1 MVVWRTY
8 GRTLT
13 SPGPQAIPKLLTPAP
28 NAWLH
33 MGGHGR
39 NPATPPLTRPPIQT
53 LMLRPLP
60 PMPGPITGQRVIF
73 NADDFG
79 CSSPVN
85 EAVIRAHREGVLTS
99 ASLMVNGDA
108 FEEAVRL
115 ARANPS
121 LGVGLHLTLARG
133 RSTLAPANLPGL
145 VNPRGEFSE
154 HAVAAG
160 MRCFFQRSL
169 RSQLEA
175 EMRAQ
180 LEKFRATGL
189 PLDHVNGHLNF
200 HLHPV
205 VFDVLLGLFERLR
218 ANPAVVGADV
228 GRLNSS
234 GSPGPSD
241 GFLASAPGKGD
252 GKATFLSPPPGNRNV
267 ALPAVRLTCD
277 PFWLNARLVG
287 GQWFYRATHAFIY
300 QLLSGRARGRL
311 QKHGLRFAP
320 HVFGLLQNG
329 RVDEA
334 YLLKLLPALP
344 AGDVEIYSHPN
355 LGECRHELDALVSP
369 RVIALTKKLGI
380 RRVRY
385 QDL

>member
-1 MVVWRTY
+1 
-8 GRTLT
+8 
-13 SPGPQAIPKLLTPAP
+13 
-28 NAWLH
+28 
-33 MGGHGR
+33 
-39 NPATPPLTRPPIQT
+39 
-53 LMLRPLP
+53 
-60 PMPGPITGQRVIF
+60 MPGPITGQRVIF

-85 EAVIRAHREGVLTS
+85 EAVIHAHREGVLTT

-108 FEEAVRL
+108 FEEAVQL
-115 ARANPS
+115 ARANPG
-121 LGVGLHLTLARG
+121 LGVGLHLTLVRG

-145 VNPRGEFSE
+145 VSPRGEFSDN
-154 HAVAAG
+154 AVAAG

-205 VFDVLLGLFERLR
+205 VFDGLTRLFERMR
-218 ANPAVVGADV
+218 ANPVPVGADV
-228 GRLNSS
+228 RRR
-234 GSPGPSD
+234 SPTSAKPGDLS
-241 GFLASAPGKGD
+241 LLTSAPTKGD
-252 GKATFLSPPPGNRNV
+252 RKV
-267 ALPAVRLTCD
+267 ALPALRLTRD

-300 QLLSGRARGRL
+300 LLLSGRARGRL